1 MSDFNE
7 LTAGQ
12 KWYVIHTYSGH
23 ENKVKS
29 TIERIVETKGLQD
42 FIFDVK
48 IPTITVTTTDAKGNE
63 KIVEE
68 KKYPAYV
75 FIKMIM
81 NDETWHAIRYI
92 SGVTGFVGPGSKPEP
107 LSDEEALEISG
118 EEKVTVDAFSI
129 GEEVEIIDG
138 VLAGYSGKIGE
149 INNETGVITV
159 IVSAIGREMPVSL
172 DAKSIKK
179 KQ

>member
-12 KWYVIHTYSGH
+12 KWYVIHTYTGH

-29 TIERIVETKGLQD
+29 TIERTVESRGLQD
-42 FIFDVK
+42 LIFDVK
-48 IPTITVTTTDAKGNE
+48 VPTQTVVTTDSKGNE
-63 KIVEE
+63 KIIEE
-68 KKYPAYV
+68 KLFPGYV

-81 NDETWHAIRYI
+81 NDDTWHIVRYMN
-92 SGVTGFVGPGSKPEP
+92 GVTGFVGPGSKPVP
-107 LSDEEALEISG
+107 LSDEEALAISG
-118 EEKVTVDAFSI
+118 EERVTVDAFAV

-138 VLAGYSGKIGE
+138 LLVGHKGNISNIAE
-149 INNETGVITV
+149 DTGDITV
-159 IVSAIGREMPVSL
+159 LVSLGGREMPAIL

-179 KQ
+179 I

>member
-12 KWYVIHTYSGH
+12 KWYVIHTYTGH

-29 TIERIVETKGLQD
+29 TIERTVESRGLQD
-42 FIFDVK
+42 LIFDVK
-48 IPTITVTTTDAKGNE
+48 VPTQTVVTTDAKGNE

-68 KKYPAYV
+68 KLFPGYV

-81 NDETWHAIRYI
+81 NDDTWHIVRYMN
-92 SGVTGFVGPGSKPEP
+92 GVTGFVGPGSKPVP
-107 LSDEEALEISG
+107 LSDEEALAISG
-118 EEKVTVDAFSI
+118 EERVTVDAFTV
-129 GEEVEIIDG
+129 GDEVEIIDG
-138 VLAGYSGKIGE
+138 LLVGHHGKISDISE
-149 INNETGVITV
+149 ETGDVTV
-159 IVSAIGREMPVSL
+159 LVSLGGREMPAIL

-179 KQ
+179 I